1 MKNKNIIYISG
12 KIGEETLSEATK
24 RKFELAEKTLT
35 ALGWIVINPCS
46 DRIHQRTTQLV
57 ERSREAWDTATC
69 GEFDAYTAYLTHD
82 IQMLA
87 KCSAIYLLHDWEQS
101 PGAKAEYQFAKACRK
116 QILNT
121 FIKPACK

>member
-12 KIGEETLSEATK
+12 KIGEETLSAATK

-57 ERSREAWDTATC
+57 ERSRETWDTATM
-69 GEFDAYTAYLTHD
+69 GNFDTYTAYLTHD
-82 IQMLA
+82 ILMLA
-87 KCSAIYLLHDWEQS
+87 KCSAIYMLHDWEQS
-101 PGAKAEYQFAKACRK
+101 PGAKAEYHFAKACHK

-121 FIKPACK
+121 FQKPTIK

>member
-12 KIGEETLSEATK
+12 KIGEETLSAATK
-24 RKFELAEKTLT
+24 RKFELAEQTLA

-57 ERSREAWDTATC
+57 QRAKETWNTATM
-69 GEFDAYTAYLTHD
+69 GDFDEYTAYLTND

-101 PGAKAEYQFAKACRK
+101 PGARAEYHFAKACRK

-121 FIKPACK
+121 FQKPACK